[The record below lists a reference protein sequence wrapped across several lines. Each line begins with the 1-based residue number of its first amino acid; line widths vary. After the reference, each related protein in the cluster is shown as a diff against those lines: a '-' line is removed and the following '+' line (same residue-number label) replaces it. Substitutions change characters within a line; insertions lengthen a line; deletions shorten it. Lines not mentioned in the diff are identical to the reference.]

1 MLNRKT
7 LSPEFSTPACH
18 HGCFSPGCPSSS
30 PWSPETQKQ
39 EHLGADPSLFL
50 TLKPTQVPHLPP
62 GLPPFV
68 AIVTTASLHLPL
80 TGCNPRFLLETWLF
94 TENLPVRA
102 LRGALPPSSITVH
115 FFPIRCPSVPRR
127 CPHQSSPSSSVIWT
141 LPFSSVS
148 CPPPQAPKPNLP
160 RLLIL
165 NRHLSQLPSLDAGYS
180 VSHDAN
186 LVKSRNT

>member
-68 AIVTTASLHLPL
+68 AIVTTDSLHLPL
-80 TGCNPRFLLETWLF
+80 TGCNPGFLLETWLF
-94 TENLPVRA
+94 TENLPVPCPPGSPSPFLNHSA
-102 LRGALPPSSITVH
+102 LLSHPMPLSAQTLPPPKFTQLLGDLDS
-115 FFPIRCPSVPRR
+115 PILFSLLPTPSGPKA
-127 CPHQSSPSSSVIWT
+127 Q
-141 LPFSSVS
+141 
-148 CPPPQAPKPNLP
+148 PP
-160 RLLIL
+160 
-165 NRHLSQLPSLDAGYS
+165 
-180 VSHDAN
+180 
-186 LVKSRNT
+186 